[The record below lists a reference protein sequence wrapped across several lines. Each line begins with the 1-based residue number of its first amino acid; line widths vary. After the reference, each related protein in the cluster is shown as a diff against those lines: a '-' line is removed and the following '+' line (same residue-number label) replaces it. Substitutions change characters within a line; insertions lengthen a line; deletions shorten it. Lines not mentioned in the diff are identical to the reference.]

1 MVTRVDEDKSGGE
14 MCIEDRAR
22 RDVLRHR
29 GCHVFIHF
37 CMAYLESSAR
47 SSAKVPKVGKGLG

>member
-1 MVTRVDEDKSGGE
+1 MVMRVDEDKSGGK

-22 RDVLRHR
+22 RDVLRHG
-29 GCHVFIHF
+29 GCHMFVHF
-37 CMAYLESSAR
+37 CMAYLG